1 MSATHFS
8 SVWSLYLETWP
19 NPLVVPPFII
29 FRLCSWEQLRPA
41 SSTAPLAHGA
51 AAHFFGV
58 IRNGV
63 TGKAIFLDHISGG
76 QILEEKMADWSG
88 RCFAAINQPM
98 ATLLRQLYGSGIALV
113 RIAQCIAARSACFA
127 FVLTSAAQVFAFV
140 TCAFVQCLSL
150 IRWKRLAQSE
160 KDGMFLWKYYALFV
174 SFALVSSIAGALSF
188 GLRMHKLSIFYEY
201 SVLLPTL
208 NAAASPKAFQESQR
222 LNAES
227 RLYVTLASH
236 SVNL

>member
-1 MSATHFS
+1 
-8 SVWSLYLETWP
+8 
-19 NPLVVPPFII
+19 
-29 FRLCSWEQLRPA
+29 
-41 SSTAPLAHGA
+41 
-51 AAHFFGV
+51 
-58 IRNGV
+58 
-63 TGKAIFLDHISGG
+63 
-76 QILEEKMADWSG
+76 MADWSG
-88 RCFAAINQPM
+88 RCFAAINQQM

-160 KDGMFLWKYYALFV
+160 KDGMWKYYALFV

-201 SVLLPTL
+201 SVLLPEL

-227 RLYVTLASH
+227 RLYVTRASH
-236 SVNL
+236 GVNF